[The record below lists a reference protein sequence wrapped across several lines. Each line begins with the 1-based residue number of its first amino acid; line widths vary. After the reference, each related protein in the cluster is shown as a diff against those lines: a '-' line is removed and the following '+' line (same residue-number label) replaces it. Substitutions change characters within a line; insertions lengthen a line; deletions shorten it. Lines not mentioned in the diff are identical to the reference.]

1 MKMITIQGKLFA
13 SWVVMALLQQQSSYS
28 ALMKQLVKD
37 LIKEKFASQCYPLAL
52 GMIMLK
58 FLDGVIILV
67 VSYG

>member
-37 LIKEKFASQCYPLAL
+37 LIKEKFASQCYPLEL
-52 GMIMLK
+52 GMILLK